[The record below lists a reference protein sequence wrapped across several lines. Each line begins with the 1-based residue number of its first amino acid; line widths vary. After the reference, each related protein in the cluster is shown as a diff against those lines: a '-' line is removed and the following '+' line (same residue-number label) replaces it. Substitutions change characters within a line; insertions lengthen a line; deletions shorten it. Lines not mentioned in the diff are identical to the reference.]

1 MEALAIAQA
10 VVLAITV
17 GALISFAQERFL
29 GRVLDGTA
37 AVVVNVLASL
47 GVGIASVY
55 HVGGFVITPV
65 AGHDTFT
72 VVIEI
77 LKVTVLVAAASK
89 AAYEV
94 LTKPVAERRA

>member
-10 VVLAITV
+10 VVLAVTV
-17 GALISFAQERFL
+17 GAVISFVQERYL

-37 AVVVNVLASL
+37 ALVVNVAASL

-72 VVIEI
+72 IVLEV
-77 LKVTVLVAAASK
+77 LKVTAIVAAASK

-94 LTKPVAERRA
+94 LTKPVVER